1 MKQPIRLFAG
11 YDEREK
17 IGFHTFL
24 SSVIGRTNRFVQV
37 TPLPEMGMGH
47 GSNAF
52 TVSRFLVPWLCG
64 FKGHAI
70 FLDGSDMLCLGDIAE
85 LEALHEPEFA
95 VKVVQHPAYESL
107 HARKYVGTDMECDQT
122 NYRRKNWA
130 SAMLINCEHPAWA
143 CMTPAGIVRNKRID
157 LLQFRFLED
166 FEIGWLPPEWNVLID
181 EGQSREN
188 AKILH
193 WTAGIPAFSHYKNAR
208 CSNDWFVELAELKGE

>member
-1 MKQPIRLFAG
+1 MESPIRLFAG

-24 SSVIGRTNRFVQV
+24 SSVIRRTNRFVQV
-37 TPLPEMGMGH
+37 TPLMEMGMGH

-64 FKGHAI
+64 FKGQAI
-70 FLDGSDMLCLGDIAE
+70 FLDGSDMLCLGDVAE
-85 LEALHEPEFA
+85 LHDLFDEEFA
-95 VKVVQHPAYESL
+95 VQVVKHPDYDSQHS
-107 HARKYVGTDMECDQT
+107 RKYIGTPMECAQS

-130 SAMLINCEHPAWA
+130 SAMVINCEHAAWRP
-143 CMTPAGIVRNKRID
+143 MTPDVISRYKTVD

-166 FEIGWLPPEWNVLID
+166 FEIGALPPEWNVLID